1 MGGCSCRMWCWAWD
15 GPGEEHGITAPNIKM
30 LTTSIR
36 PPPQRSCGQATA
48 HSHAR
53 RSTCATGCH
62 HNYNDPARGPR
73 IGQMRPDGACRLR
86 ARSVICDDAGNGGWD
101 GGIWGGCLCGHNY
114 TIIYAVSYSRR
125 SACMYIFV
133 CVCWRV

>member
-1 MGGCSCRMWCWAWD
+1 MPDVVLGVGWAGGRTWD
-15 GPGEEHGITAPNIKM
+15 YSTKHQNVDNVHPAPPSGRAVK
-30 LTTSIR
+30 
-36 PPPQRSCGQATA
+36 
-48 HSHAR
+48 R
-53 RSTCATGCH
+53 RHTVTH
-62 HNYNDPARGPR
+62 VGPR
-73 IGQMRPDGACRLR
+73 APLGATTTTTTPRGALGSVRCGRMGPAVVR

-133 CVCWRV
+133 CVWACLNVCV